1 MDYIIVGLGNPGRE
15 YEKTRH
21 NAGRMAL
28 DKIASKY
35 NVKINKLKFKALYA
49 QTEIKGKKVLL
60 LKPETFMNAS
70 GISVAEAADF
80 YKIPAEHIVV
90 LCDDI
95 SLPNA
100 KLRIRREGSA
110 GGHNGLKSIINMLE
124 TQAFPRV
131 RIGVADRPDRREDL
145 ANWVCGNFTAE
156 EMTEIENVLNDVCE
170 SCEMIVAGDIDGAM
184 AKFNQREK
192 HG

>member
-1 MDYIIVGLGNPGRE
+1 MI
-15 YEKTRH
+15 
-21 NAGRMAL
+21 
-28 DKIASKY
+28 
-35 NVKINKLKFKALYA
+35 
-49 QTEIKGKKVLL
+49 
-60 LKPETFMNAS
+60 
-70 GISVAEAADF
+70 
-80 YKIPAEHIVV
+80 
-90 LCDDI
+90 
-95 SLPNA
+95 
-100 KLRIRREGSA
+100 
-110 GGHNGLKSIINMLE
+110 E